1 MRNLLSLLALTY
13 CVSAGAAHAEDHDTL
28 RKIVV
33 DGCVPH
39 MMARNNPAPCTEVDL
54 AGRTAVLKDRNGTT
68 QFLLIPTEVV
78 TGIEDPKILAPD
90 APNYFQAA
98 WTARHYVLEKAG
110 WAIPRDDLG
119 LAINSKYGRSQNQ
132 LHIHV
137 ACARPDVRAAL
148 LANKDK
154 IGKEWGDLDVDL
166 AAHRYRAM
174 RIDGDDLAKTNP
186 FKLLAD
192 TDPQARADMG
202 RETLAAMGATFADGK
217 AGFILLSDRADPAH
231 LDLASSGG
239 LLDHDCPQPK

>member
-1 MRNLLSLLALTY
+1 MRNLPGILAFACCLA
-13 CVSAGAAHAEDHDTL
+13 AGAASAEDHDAL

-33 DGCVPH
+33 DQCVPH
-39 MMARNNPAPCTEVDL
+39 MMAKGNPAPCAEIDL
-54 AGRTAVLKDRNGTT
+54 TGRTAVLKDRNGTT
-68 QFLLIPTEVV
+68 QYLLIPTEVV
-78 TGIEDPKILAPD
+78 TGIDDAKILAAD

-98 WTARHYVLEKAG
+98 WVARHFVVETAG

-119 LAINSKYGRSQNQ
+119 LAVNSKYGRSQNQ

-137 ACARPDVRAAL
+137 ACVRPDVRASL

-154 IGKEWGDLDVDL
+154 IGTSWADLDVDL

-174 RIDGDDLAKTNP
+174 RIDGDDLANTNP

-192 TDPQARADMG
+192 TDPQAKADMG
-202 RETLAAMGATFADGK
+202 RETLAVMGATFADGK
-217 AGFILLSDRADPAH
+217 SGFILLSDRADPLH
-231 LDLASSGG
+231 LDMASSGG